1 MSSSTANMEKVA
13 KEPAGKM
20 TQAADPGRGLKSKKD
35 FLVITIPTDPLYILS
50 KGSPIPGIS
59 QAP

>member
-1 MSSSTANMEKVA
+1 MEKVA

-20 TQAADPGRGLKSKKD
+20 TQAADPGRGLKSKMD